1 MAYSLNCLANSKKS
15 SSGYLNDP
23 RFKKSKYELTLMTH
37 FCQIVSCGPN
47 WKLSLTKNGS
57 RTGLWETRTAL
68 CLHNQKQI
76 FYAFAQLGV
85 KLSTVLKSL
94 FKLFSP
100 TSHVRYLKFKINL
113 VRSSKLIL
121 LLLLL
126 YF

>member
-15 SSGYLNDP
+15 SSGYLSDP
-23 RFKKSKYELTLMTH
+23 RIKKSKHELTLMTH

-76 FYAFAQLGV
+76 FYAFAQLGLM
-85 KLSTVLKSL
+85 LSTVLKSL

-100 TSHVRYLKFKINL
+100 ASHVKYLKLKINL
-113 VRSSKLIL
+113 VHSTKFKLKL
-121 LLLLL
+121 NL
-126 YF
+126 